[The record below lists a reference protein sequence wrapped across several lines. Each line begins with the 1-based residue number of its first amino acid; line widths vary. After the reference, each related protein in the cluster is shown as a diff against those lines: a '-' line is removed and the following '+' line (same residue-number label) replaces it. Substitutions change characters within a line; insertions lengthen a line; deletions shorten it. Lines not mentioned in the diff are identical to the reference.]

1 MKRINIVGVFPGRAV
16 NPEAEKCIKECNV
29 LFSGRRNLD
38 LIPETA
44 AKIINIGTI
53 DTFSRK
59 LENALAHNSI
69 ITVVASGDPLFF
81 GIGKYI
87 TEHYEG
93 NDIYIVPEVSSLQV
107 ALSRIKMNANN
118 IEVISLHGR
127 PIKGFAQ
134 KIRNR
139 RRIAV
144 FTDNNNTPSK
154 IAEYMISFGLNG
166 YTAYIFERLG
176 YMDEKIGKYEI
187 DELTGK
193 EFNELNLMILTG
205 DEKTE
210 IPLPDDEVFL
220 RKNDNI
226 TKKEIREISISELEL
241 NDGDIIWDIGS
252 GSGSIAIYASFIDI
266 HGKIFAIE
274 KEKMLCD
281 FIDLNMKKF
290 STDINIING
299 EAPGILAQIP
309 DPDGIFIGG
318 SSGKIK
324 NIIKYSY
331 ERLKKGGRIVA
342 NIATMENFYSIMDY
356 IKENKLPFE
365 VKQVNIS
372 KLKPI
377 STYTRFASLDQIY
390 IIKVIKK

>member
-1 MKRINIVGVFPGRAV
+1 MKRINIVGVFPGRKV
-16 NPEAEKCIKECNV
+16 NSEAGKCIRECDV

-44 AKIINIGTI
+44 AKIFNIGTI
-53 DTFSRK
+53 DTFSRE
-59 LENALAHNSI
+59 LANALAHNSI

-87 TEHYEG
+87 TEHYEAD
-93 NDIYIVPEVSSLQV
+93 DIYIVPEVSSLQI
-107 ALSRIKMNANN
+107 ALSRIKMDANN
-118 IEVISLHGR
+118 IETISLHGR
-127 PIKGFAQ
+127 PIKGLAQ
-134 KIRNR
+134 KIRNKK
-139 RRIAV
+139 RIAL

-154 IAEYMISFGLNG
+154 IAEYLSSFGLNG

-176 YMDEKIGKYEI
+176 YSDEKIGKYEI
-187 DELTGK
+187 NELIGK

-205 DEKTE
+205 DGK
-210 IPLPDDEVFL
+210 IGSALPDDEVFL

-226 TKKEIREISISELEL
+226 TKKEMREISISELEL
-241 NDGDIIWDIGS
+241 NNGDVMWDIGS
-252 GSGSIAIYASFIDI
+252 GSGSIAIYASLINTDS
-266 HGKIFAIE
+266 KIFAIE
-274 KEKMLCD
+274 KENMLCD
-281 FIDLNMKKF
+281 FIESNMKKF

-299 EAPGILAQIP
+299 EAPEILDNIP
-309 DPDGIFIGG
+309 DPDAVFIGG
-318 SSGKIK
+318 SSGNIK

-331 ERLKKGGRIVA
+331 NRLKIGGRIVA

-356 IKENKLPFE
+356 VKENKLPFE
-365 VKQVNIS
+365 ARQANIS

-377 STYTRFASLDQIY
+377 SKYTRFVPLDQIY